1 MTLNA
6 HSRRHLDLLIQDLT
20 VEQRKMPQG
29 FREAL
34 RIVRDIAIAVRDIV
48 NNEESEK
55 EES

>member
-6 HSRRHLDLLIQDLT
+6 DSKRHLDLLIQDLT

-48 NNEESEK
+48 NNEES
-55 EES
+55 